1 MSGTPA
7 TSAAVS
13 AWDLPTRV
21 FHWALVGLV
30 LSAWLS
36 FEFSEELNDPRLVW
50 HRWNGLIILTLVVWR
65 LLWGIAGPDNERF
78 VSFVRGPRTT
88 FAYARDLIRGTPRRF
103 LGHNPLGALLIVT
116 LLAVVLAIAGL
127 GLFALEHNDN
137 ATGPLYRFAGEARAK
152 VLTRWHRLLFENVL
166 LLLIAVHIAANVFYA
181 VVKREPLIAAIITGK
196 KPAGSYVDAD
206 AAQPLERPILRALL
220 LLALA
225 AGIVFGSILALGGK
239 LP

>member
-36 FEFSEELNDPRLVW
+36 FQFAEELNDPRLVW
-50 HRWNGLIILTLVVWR
+50 HRWNGLIILTLMVWR
-65 LLWGIAGPDNERF
+65 LLWGIAGPDSARF
-78 VSFVRGPRTT
+78 VSFVRGPGAT
-88 FAYARDLIRGTPRRF
+88 FTYARDLIRGTPRRY
-103 LGHNPLGALLIVT
+103 LGHNPLGALLIVAM
-116 LLAVVLAIAGL
+116 LAVVLAIAGL

-137 ATGPLYRFAGEARAK
+137 ATGPLYRYVGEAWAK

-166 LLLIAVHIAANVFYA
+166 LMLIAVHIAANIFYA
-181 VVKREPLIAAIITGK
+181 VVKREPLIAAMITGN
-196 KPAGSYVDAD
+196 KPAGTFEDAD
-206 AAQPLERPILRALL
+206 AIKPLERPIRRALL

-225 AGIVFGSILALGGK
+225 AGIVFGGILSVGGK